1 MRVSLDRGNECVRL
15 NGRDGLLLTEIM
27 LKEGL
32 ADRGFSVKAVLVVKG
47 KLYFMGK
54 GFSGK
59 VIVLFALMLLF
70 EGCAPSKKLSSRD
83 RAGIGAT
90 IGMWVG
96 ALFGRAVGSSIDDED
111 GGDIGEVVGA
121 MAGGVAGAHI
131 AYDKAEREK
140 KAVSRVA
147 RSYGQGGMLSLP
159 LLRVDDCFVDDVS
172 GVILAGRE
180 SRLAFRV
187 VNNGNSVA
195 RQVVPTVVIE
205 KGGSRIRL
213 AASAL
218 SPQDIP
224 PRGEVFYSV
233 DLAAH
238 PRLRDG
244 KAVVSVRLSEAR
256 GYRTEKRRFSLPT
269 RRR

>member
-1 MRVSLDRGNECVRL
+1 M
-15 NGRDGLLLTEIM
+15 
-27 LKEGL
+27 
-32 ADRGFSVKAVLVVKG
+32 
-47 KLYFMGK
+47 
-54 GFSGK
+54 
-59 VIVLFALMLLF
+59 
-70 EGCAPSKKLSSRD
+70 
-83 RAGIGAT
+83 
-90 IGMWVG
+90 
-96 ALFGRAVGSSIDDED
+96 
-111 GGDIGEVVGA
+111 
-121 MAGGVAGAHI
+121 
-131 AYDKAEREK
+131 
-140 KAVSRVA
+140 
-147 RSYGQGGMLSLP
+147 
-159 LLRVDDCFVDDVS
+159 DDCFVDDVS

-180 SRLAFRV
+180 SRLALRV

-195 RQVVPTVVIE
+195 RQVVPTVVVE

>member
-1 MRVSLDRGNECVRL
+1 MRVSLDCGKECVRL
-15 NGRDGLLLTEIM
+15 NGLDGPLLTEIM

-90 IGMWVG
+90 I
-96 ALFGRAVGSSIDDED
+96 
-111 GGDIGEVVGA
+111 VGA

>member
-1 MRVSLDRGNECVRL
+1 
-15 NGRDGLLLTEIM
+15 M
-27 LKEGL
+27 LKGERENG
-32 ADRGFSVKAVLVVKG
+32 GFSGKSVLVVKG
-47 KLYFMGK
+47 KLDFMK
-54 GFSGK
+54 EGFSGK
-59 VIVLFALMLLF
+59 MIVLFVLVLLF
-70 EGCAPSKKLSSRD
+70 EGCVPARKLSSRD
-83 RAGIGAT
+83 RAGVGAT
-90 IGMWVG
+90 IGLWVG
-96 ALFGRAVGSSIDDED
+96 ALFGRAVGSSIEEED

-121 MAGGVAGAHI
+121 MAGGVAGARI

-140 KAVSRVA
+140 KALSRTA
-147 RSYGQGGMLSLP
+147 RVYGQGGMLSLP
-159 LLRVDDCFVDDVS
+159 LLRVDDCFVDEAS

-180 SRLAFRV
+180 SRLVFRV

-195 RQVVPTVVIE
+195 RQVIPTVVVE

-218 SPQDIP
+218 SPQDIQ

-244 KAVVSVRLSEAR
+244 KVVVSVRLNEAR
-256 GYRTEKRRFSLPT
+256 GYRTEKRRFSIPI

>member
-1 MRVSLDRGNECVRL
+1 MRVSLSCHKECVRL
-15 NGRDGLLLTEIM
+15 NRLDGLLLTEIM
-27 LKEGL
+27 LKGEPANG
-32 ADRGFSVKAVLVVKG
+32 GFSEKGVLVVKG
-47 KLYFMGK
+47 KLYFMEK

-59 VIVLFALMLLF
+59 MIVLFALMLLF

-96 ALFGRAVGSSIDDED
+96 ALFGRAVGSSVDEED

-121 MAGGVAGAHI
+121 MAGGVAGARI

-147 RSYGQGGMLSLP
+147 RAYGQGGMLSLP

-195 RQVVPTVVIE
+195 RQVVPTVVVE

-224 PRGEVFYSV
+224 PRGKVFYSV

-256 GYRTEKRRFSLPT
+256 GYRTEKRCFSLPT